1 MGWWILAPAMKTKG
15 IIYMQESIGFLK
27 KPPETMRKDIR
38 MMKEELHANTVR
50 LEGFEPIVFDIAE
63 MAKDV
68 GLDVW
73 IQPKFRDIVPTSV
86 YLEKVQRLAQR
97 AEEMGHDTFITG
109 GELSL
114 ELNFET
120 QETEDYIER
129 TGDFEQHVFRPL
141 RENPERFQQFL
152 ALLVETIRE
161 NFSGRVTYS
170 SGSWE
175 FDLVPWEL
183 FDMVMNNQF
192 YWERT
197 LEDFPRLLEEIKKFG
212 KPALQGECGFLT
224 IDKAMEAG
232 PLFWYLDKH
241 DVRYS
246 EEAQA
251 RCFEENLEHVKMADM
266 DGVFINEMSGGR
278 NTEYGITRLDGTRKM
293 AFRIVSGFFREWG

>member
-1 MGWWILAPAMKTKG
+1 MKTKG
-15 IIYMQESIGFLK
+15 IIYMQESLGFLEK
-27 KPPETMRKDIR
+27 SHKRLRDDVRIIR
-38 MMKEELHANTVR
+38 EELHANTVR
-50 LEGFEPIVFDIAE
+50 LEGYESIVFDIAE

-68 GLDVW
+68 GLEVW
-73 IQPKFRDIVPTSV
+73 IQPKFRDVVPTAT
-86 YLEKVQRLAQR
+86 YLDKVANLAR
-97 AEEMGHDTFITG
+97 KAEEMEHNTFIAG

-120 QETEDYIER
+120 QETQDYIER
-129 TGDFEQHVFRPL
+129 TRDFERYVFGPL
-141 RENPERFQQFL
+141 RENPDGFREFL
-152 ALLVETIRE
+152 AQLAETIRK

-197 LEDFPRLLEEIKKFG
+197 REDFPRLLEEMKKFG
-212 KPALQGECGFLT
+212 KPTLQGECGFLT
-224 IDKAMEAG
+224 IDRAMEAG
-232 PLFWYLDKH
+232 PLFSYLDEH

-251 RCFEENLEHVKMADM
+251 RCFEANLKHVEMADM
-266 DGVFINEMSGGR
+266 DGVFIHEMSGVR
-278 NTEYGITRLDGTRKM
+278 DTEYGIVRLDGTEKK
-293 AFRIVSGFFREWG
+293 AFRVISNFFQHWE

>member
-1 MGWWILAPAMKTKG
+1 MGWWILAPTMKTKG
-15 IIYMQESIGFLK
+15 IIYMHESIGFLK
-27 KPPETMRKDIR
+27 KSRERMRDDVRI
-38 MMKEELHANTVR
+38 MKEELRANTVR
-50 LEGFEPIVFDIAE
+50 LEGFEPIVFDIAR

-73 IQPKFRDIVPTSV
+73 VQPKFREVIPISA
-86 YLEKVQRLAQR
+86 YLEKVGRLAQR
-97 AEEMGHDTFITG
+97 AEEMEHDAFIAG

-141 RENPERFQQFL
+141 RENPERFQEFL
-152 ALLVETIRE
+152 AQLVETIRE

-241 DVRYS
+241 DVRYD

-266 DGVFINEMSGGR
+266 DGVFINEMSGR
-278 NTEYGITRLDGTRKM
+278 RDTEYGILRLDGTKKM
-293 AFRIVSGFFREWG
+293 AFRIVSKFFREWG